1 MLLRLTRCSKCG
13 TSVLVPVCILS
24 IVLPVGLS
32 VHRSFGRSV
41 ALFCLLAR
49 SLHTAAPPPHVA
61 PQRGSVL
68 YTKSP
73 SISCDPGKQQGR
85 QRRAQFGTAGL
96 VGHIRMSRFIR
107 AALLPTAGNVSRR
120 PAITTL
126 LHARALSDQARSFR
140 VLGLQQIAV
149 GAEAKDAM
157 TEIWQVFCSTSSS
170 AGP

>member
-1 MLLRLTRCSKCG
+1 MWNISLCPCMYSLHCAPC
-13 TSVLVPVCILS
+13 
-24 IVLPVGLS
+24 LS
-32 VHRSFGRSV
+32 VCLSVDRSV
-41 ALFCLLAR
+41 VRSLCLASLLAR
-49 SLHTAAPPPHVA
+49 SLLTPAPPPNMLRLYVA
-61 PQRGSVL
+61 RCFTQID

-85 QRRAQFGTAGL
+85 QRRAQFGIAGF
-96 VGHIRMSRFIR
+96 VDHIRMSRFIR

>member
-1 MLLRLTRCSKCG
+1 MEHQSLSLYVFSPLCS
-13 TSVLVPVCILS
+13 
-24 IVLPVGLS
+24 LS
-32 VHRSFGRSV
+32 VCLSVCRSFGRSV
-41 ALFCLLAR
+41 ALSCFLAR
-49 SLHTAAPPPHVA
+49 SLSSYTRAPPNMLRLYVA
-61 PQRGSVL
+61 RCFTQID

-85 QRRAQFGTAGL
+85 QRRAQFGIAGF
-96 VGHIRMSRFIR
+96 VDHIRMSRFIR

-120 PAITTL
+120 PAITTF

-149 GAEAKDAM
+149 GAEVKDAM
-157 TEIWQVFCSTSSS
+157 SKIWQVFCSTSSS